1 MQLIDHLNL
10 GEGFSKYFRIDAA
23 LDDGLKDEVF
33 RIRHSVYCEDLQ
45 FESTRPDGREI
56 DHYDARSVHCLLR
69 TATAPFRPVGCT
81 RVVLTDPR
89 DPAAPLPFEVSCAAA
104 LDRSIIDPARLPRE
118 RIAEISRLAV
128 HRDYRRRRGEEHTP
142 VHIDS
147 SDFSDGDRPRFP
159 FVPTSLLLGAV
170 ALADCCGIET
180 VFVLTEPRLAAHFA
194 KLGVRVQQIGT
205 VVEHRGNRIPSVMH
219 VQEII
224 RDMRAILHP
233 LWHLVREEIGR
244 DFSEARSQ
252 GIVRDATAENR
263 QPPTAFTSS
272 E

>member
-1 MQLIDHLNL
+1 MQLIDRLNL

-23 LDDGLKDEVF
+23 LDDGLRDEVF

-56 DHYDARSVHCLLR
+56 DHYDAHSVHCLLR
-69 TATAPFRPVGCT
+69 TATEPFRPVGCT
-81 RVVLTDPR
+81 RVVLTNPR

-142 VHIDS
+142 VHIDN
-147 SDFSDGDRPRFP
+147 SDFSDGERPRFP

-170 ALADCCGIET
+170 ALAELSGIDS
-180 VFVLTEPRLAAHFA
+180 VFVLTEPRLAAHFG
-194 KLGVRVQQIGT
+194 KLGVEVIQIGQPI
-205 VVEHRGNRIPSVMH
+205 EHRGRRIPSVMH
-219 VQEII
+219 VEEII
-224 RDMRAILHP
+224 RNMRPILHP
-233 LWHLVREEIGR
+233 LWHLVRAEIGR
-244 DFSEARSQ
+244 GFDGTRRGKGQQ
-252 GIVRDATAENR
+252 GSPATH
-263 QPPTAFTSS
+263 TG
-272 E
+272 

>member
-104 LDRSIIDPARLPRE
+104 LDRSIIDPARLPRG

-128 HRDYRRRRGEEHTP
+128 HRDYRRRRGEEHTA

-147 SDFSDGDRPRFP
+147 SDFAEGERPRFP

-170 ALADCCGIET
+170 ALADCCGIDT
-180 VFVLTEPRLAAHFA
+180 VFVLTEPRLAAHFT
-194 KLGVRVQQIGT
+194 KLGVEVIQVGQPI
-205 VVEHRGNRIPSVMH
+205 EHRGRRIPSVMH
-219 VQEII
+219 VEEII
-224 RDMRAILHP
+224 RNMRPILHP
-233 LWHLVREEIGR
+233 LWQRVRAEIGR
-244 DFSEARSQ
+244 GFEEAGRGKGQQ
-252 GIVRDATAENR
+252 GL
-263 QPPTAFTSS
+263 PTTHNG
-272 E
+272 